1 MEIKNDYGFE
11 DLRDNCWSGAI
22 DTLDRVEEEGKEE
35 ELMDLLEEVFEG
47 DIPTLT
53 EVNDYLRFEDDEI
66 FERLEIKEDEEE
78 EE

>member
-66 FERLEIKEDEEE
+66 FERLEIKEDEGEE
-78 EE
+78 E

>member
-11 DLRDNCWSGAI
+11 DLRDNCWSGAV

>member
-66 FERLEIKEDEEE
+66 FERLEIKENEEE

>member
-66 FERLEIKEDEEE
+66 FERLEIKEEEE
-78 EE
+78 EEE

>member
-47 DIPTLT
+47 NIPTLT